1 MLLLRYLVL
10 KGGEHWGV
18 PNTAIPYEKLV
29 NTEIP
34 CRKWTK
40 YRYRIYDRWRL
51 LNIVSISRV
60 FFFIRACIHQ
70 KWTSAFARKREK
82 ISNWSV
88 QGLKS
93 QVIGFLPIL
102 SQSNCQ
108 KLCIHLPL
116 SLKSSKYWPT
126 LDRRGQMNSTAIPW
140 RIFFYRIPLAR
151 RMKNRTPR
159 GWMIP
164 QYRTLKSKLPKYR
177 LKKCSLPQYRKP
189 PCPPL
194 KEKSDWN
201 F

>member
-1 MLLLRYLVL
+1 MINKSWKHPTAAKQEIMQRDVAGNNSTWLACAS
-10 KGGEHWGV
+10 GEGHFGV
-18 PNTAIPYEKLV
+18 PNTAVPYEKLAH
-29 NTEIP
+29 TEIP

-51 LNIVSISRV
+51 LNVVSISRV
-60 FFFIRACIHQ
+60 FLCQACIHQ
-70 KWTSAFARKREK
+70 KSTSAFARKREK
-82 ISNWSV
+82 ISNWTV
-88 QGLKS
+88 QRSKS
-93 QVIGFLPIL
+93 QVIGCPTT

-151 RMKNRTPR
+151 RMKNRTPQ

-164 QYRTLKSKLPKYR
+164 
-177 LKKCSLPQYRKP
+177 
-189 PCPPL
+189 
-194 KEKSDWN
+194 
-201 F
+201 